1 MIDVKNLSVRYGKN
15 EILKNVNFSL
25 KKGEI
30 ICILGEN
37 GSGKSTLLKSLLK
50 LIDLSL
56 IHI

>member
-1 MIDVKNLSVRYGKN
+1 MIEVKNLSVRYGKN

-37 GSGKSTLLKSLLK
+37 G
-50 LIDLSL
+50 
-56 IHI
+56 